1 MDRPTKK
8 LLKKLDK
15 KVPGLSVLFN
25 PKKLFGLDK
34 NQNELLEIAASFLL
48 MADKAGK
55 KKASRR
61 QFSKIVKQKVLIRQN
76 FRCKSCLNPLEIVD
90 FDHIDGDT
98 SNNDIS
104 NCQALCPNCHAK
116 KTRNKRGLRS
126 S

>member
-1 MDRPTKK
+1 MDKPTKK

-34 NQNELLEIAASFLL
+34 NQNELLDIAASFLL

-61 QFSKIVKQKVLIRQN
+61 QFSKLVKQKVLIRQN
-76 FRCKSCLNPLEIVD
+76 FRCKSCLNSLEIVD
-90 FDHIDGDT
+90 FDHTDGDT

-116 KTRNKRGLRS
+116 KTRNKSGLRS